1 MKNTVSYINDA
12 IKKDAK
18 EFVLRCDAA
27 YHNKLDGLARTIKNN
42 KAIKIIMIAGPS
54 GSGKTTTSHL
64 FCDALK
70 KQGILAQIIS
80 LDNFYLNREQLPLN
94 EEGIPDVETVYSL
107 DLPLIDACLSRL
119 ISEGRCEVPIFDFNT
134 ASRAKD
140 VLDIELGDNGLL
152 IVEGL
157 HALNPLLY
165 GKLPQEAIFKLY
177 ISVASSVYTN
187 DGRELLSGE
196 QMRFCRRMTRDS
208 IYRNSTPSN
217 TIKMWRDVVEGE
229 KRWIAPFKDKAD
241 AQIDTFHAYENCL
254 FSRRSSRMLRDL
266 SKGLYDSVYADRI
279 ADALEQFCE
288 LDIDIVPQ
296 DSLLRE
302 FIEGGKYEDVT

>member
-1 MKNTVSYINDA
+1 MRNTVSYINDA
-12 IKKDAK
+12 IIKDAK
-18 EFVLRCDAA
+18 AFVQRCDKA
-27 YHNKLDGLARTIKNN
+27 YHNKLDSLAQTIKNN
-42 KAIKIIMIAGPS
+42 KDIKVVMIAGPS
-54 GSGKTTTSHL
+54 GSGKTTTSHI
-64 FCDALK
+64 FSDMLK
-70 KQGILAQIIS
+70 MHGMQAQIIS
-80 LDNFYLNREQLPLN
+80 LDNFYLNREQLPLT
-94 EEGIPDVETVYSL
+94 EDGTVDVETVYSL
-107 DLPLIDACLSRL
+107 DLESIDSCLSQL
-119 ISEGRCEVPIFDFNT
+119 IQKGSCTVPVFDFNT
-134 ASRAKD
+134 ASRSKET
-140 VLDIELGDNGLL
+140 LDITLGESGVL

-165 GKLPQEAIFKLY
+165 GKLPQKAIFKLF
-177 ISVASSVYTN
+177 ISVASNVYAN
-187 DGRELLSGE
+187 DGTVLLSGE

-229 KRWIAPFKDKAD
+229 KKWITPFKDKAD
-241 AQIDTFHAYENCL
+241 AKIDTFHAYENCL
-254 FSRRSSRMLRDL
+254 FSRRSSAMLRDL

-279 ADALEQFCE
+279 ADALEQFEE